1 MKYLLSWATLLLS
14 LHVVA
19 QTTPQPAYQA
29 EQATHTLFTDITATA
44 ERVIAV
50 GQHGTIVISDDAQQ
64 WQQAQSPVDVLLT
77 SVFFIDNNQGW
88 ACGHDATILN
98 TQDGGQS
105 WQVQQFLPELDKP
118 CLDIT
123 FMDAQQGIAV
133 GAYGM
138 YFVTQDGGQ
147 SWQKRFLDSLLFAED
162 RDYLNEL
169 KAEDPEGYESETA
182 SILPHFNRIATT
194 SKGLYIVG
202 EMGLIAH
209 SSDGGQTWQREE
221 EIYQGSFFDIT
232 EMADKLYVAGLR
244 GNAFSYSEEDGW
256 QQLMANEQATM
267 NSMMTTADKQLY
279 IFGNS
284 AVIYHLDDASST
296 QLQSEQLS
304 DGKAILN
311 GVLFNGQLILAT
323 EAGIQSKEFN

>member
-14 LHVVA
+14 LHSVA
-19 QTTPQPAYQA
+19 QTTPQPAYHA
-29 EQATHTLFTDITATA
+29 EQATQTLFTDITATD
-44 ERVIAV
+44 ERVVAV
-50 GQHGTIVISDDAQQ
+50 GQHGTIVISDDTQQ
-64 WQQAQSPVDVLLT
+64 WHQAQSPVDVLLT
-77 SVFFIDNNQGW
+77 SVYFIDNNKGW

-105 WQVQQFLPELDKP
+105 WQIQQFLPQLDKP

-123 FMDAQQGIAV
+123 FMDAKQGIAV

-138 YFVTQDGGQ
+138 YFVTEDGGQ
-147 SWQKRFLDSLLFAED
+147 SWQKRFLDTLLFAED
-162 RDYLNEL
+162 RDYLNDL
-169 KAEDPEGYESETA
+169 KAEDPEGYEIETA
-182 SILPHFNRIATT
+182 SILPHFNRIAST

-209 SSDGGQTWQREE
+209 SADGGQNWQREE
-221 EIYQGSFFDIT
+221 EIYHGSFFDIT
-232 EMADKLYVAGLR
+232 EMAGNLYVAGLR
-244 GNAFSYSEEDGW
+244 GNAFRYSDEGGW
-256 QQLMANEQATM
+256 EQLMANEQATM
-267 NSMMTTADKQLY
+267 NSIMTTADEQLY
-279 IFGNS
+279 IFANS
-284 AVIYHLDDASST
+284 AVIYHLDDASGT

-311 GVLFNGQLILAT
+311 GVLFKDKLILAT